1 MFNRSLFNRAPFNRY
16 ELAFVWSGKA
26 DIICDTSGTS
36 HVYRAG
42 AGAANIVCD
51 ASGVIHITYRGAGA
65 ADVITDTAGSFVRI
79 RFGAGVAD
87 VICTTTGAN
96 LYVYSKKTLELVGIN
111 MVVNDV
117 LTVNT
122 DTMTVLLNG
131 VNVNHLLTDDSF
143 FFLLKRGVNE
153 LTVIGGESDTAAIEV
168 NYRDR
173 WL

>member
-1 MFNRSLFNRAPFNRY
+1 MFNRSLFNRVPFNRY
-16 ELAFVWSGKA
+16 ELVFIWSGQA

-36 HVYRAG
+36 HVYRTG
-42 AGAANIVCD
+42 SGAANVVCD
-51 ASGVIHITYRGAGA
+51 ASGVVHVTYRGAST
-65 ADVITDTAGSFVRI
+65 ADVITDTAGTFVRI

-87 VICTTTGAN
+87 VICDTAGAN
-96 LYVYSKKTLELVGIN
+96 LYVYSEKTLELVGIN
-111 MVVNDV
+111 MVANDV

-143 FFLLKRGVNE
+143 FFMLKRGENK
-153 LTVIGGESDTAAIEV
+153 LTVTGGESDTAAIEV